1 MAVPLVRVQSGAGG
15 AVVVVV
21 VVVLVEVLVEVL
33 VVVVV
38 VGTGQLTKFPP
49 LALRL
54 KYITAFAL
62 IDGIMK
68 GFDLPQRDV
77 KSPLDAPVPY

>member
-1 MAVPLVRVQSGAGG
+1 
-15 AVVVVV
+15 
-21 VVVLVEVLVEVL
+21 VVVLVDVLV

-54 KYITAFAL
+54 KYTIVYAL